1 MHAFHTVHF
10 GKGIVMVKKIKT
22 TKKPVKKK
30 PVKSVRN
37 PNFPN
42 RDVTALKSSL
52 AKTVTK
58 IIQDNDWTC
67 KKAAELI
74 GSTRA
79 HISNLKHGKIRSF
92 SIDRLVAYLVL
103 LEHNVEL
110 QISPTPQSRVRKPK
124 DVKRLKRGKF
134 SFLSKL
140 KK

>member
-1 MHAFHTVHF
+1 
-10 GKGIVMVKKIKT
+10 MVKKIKT
-22 TKKPVKKK
+22 TKK

-52 AKTVTK
+52 AKTVTT
-58 IIQDNDWTC
+58 IIQNNDWTC

-110 QISPTPQSRVRKPK
+110 QVSPTAQSRVR
-124 DVKRLKRGKF
+124 
-134 SFLSKL
+134 S
-140 KK
+140 

>member
-1 MHAFHTVHF
+1 
-10 GKGIVMVKKIKT
+10 MVKKAKPR
-22 TKKPVKKK
+22 KKPVKK
-30 PVKSVRN
+30 SVRN
-37 PNFPN
+37 PIFPN
-42 RDVTALKSSL
+42 HDVMGLKSSL

-58 IIQDNDWTC
+58 VIQNNNWTC

-92 SIDRLVAYLVL
+92 SIDRLVGYLVL

-110 QISPTPQSRVRKPK
+110 QISPTPQSRVRKSK
-124 DVKRLKRGKF
+124 DIKRLKRGKLT
-134 SFLSKL
+134 FLSKL